1 MKNLKMELFN
11 FKQKLVFEQAEISNI
26 VESFL
31 LNFGDFSEKE
41 IQKGL
46 KERLIPFT
54 YDVDVKSLLE
64 TVDQEINAFNLIY
77 ELKDLYKRVERN
89 NMGEL
94 YRHPMNVILEIIQLP
109 DDSTRMESI
118 LHELKLYDWVPD
130 IKKFVWNLTKNPLDI
145 QNMSNSGKGDKI
157 YTLVEKVEN
166 GYMALISD
174 RWFLIDDIG
183 IKQVLVED
191 YVKDDD
197 RVRELRILEQ
207 ALNLG
212 EIEKDKFIIKVD
224 ENITLGIST
233 KKDKTLYV
241 NEEKL
246 DPETTLESIFA
257 SPIIPYLKKDYF
269 LMINAIKENISNLIE
284 LDIALKVHNLLQP
297 TLECY
302 VFNYKNNMYLYSKD
316 ARTGSSFYAYESVS
330 ELINDI
336 RKDLDFDITYF
347 VENKLSSEMKKIK
360 TLEDEEKVIES
371 QILDNTNAIDE
382 LRYEKQLLETDESFK
397 LLFDNLLRMREGL
410 YQQLNTI
417 KDEKT
422 QFKKSL
428 VRPLI

>member
-11 FKQKLVFEQAEISNI
+11 FKQNLVFEQAEISTI

-31 LNFGDFSEKE
+31 LNFDDFSEKE

-46 KERLIPFT
+46 KERLMPYT
-54 YDVDVKSLLE
+54 YDTDVKSLLE
-64 TVDQEINAFNLIY
+64 TVDQELNAFNLIY
-77 ELKDLYKRVERN
+77 ELKDLYKRVSRS

-94 YRHPMNVILEIIQLP
+94 YRHPLNITLEIIQLP

-130 IKKFVWNLTKNPLDI
+130 IKKFVWNLTKNPLDV
-145 QNMSNSGKGDKI
+145 QNMSNSGKGEKVF
-157 YTLVEKVEN
+157 TLVEKVDN
-166 GYMALISD
+166 GYMAFITD
-174 RWFLIDDIG
+174 RWFLIDDKG

-191 YVKDDD
+191 YVKDID

-207 ALNLG
+207 ALTIG
-212 EIEKDKFIIKVD
+212 EIVKDRFVIKVD
-224 ENITLGIST
+224 ENIVLGIST
-233 KKDKTLYV
+233 KNDKSLYV

-269 LMINAIKENISNLIE
+269 LMTNAIKENISNLIE
-284 LDIALKVHNLLQP
+284 LDIALKVHNILQP
-297 TLECY
+297 ALECY
-302 VFNYKNNMYLYSKD
+302 VFNYRENMYLYSKD
-316 ARTGSSFYAYESVS
+316 LRTGSAFYAYESVA

-347 VENKLSSEMKKIK
+347 FENKLSTELKKIK
-360 TLEDEEKVIES
+360 SLEDKEKVIES
-371 QILDNTNAIDE
+371 QIFDNTNAIDE
-382 LRYEKQLLETDESFK
+382 LKYEKALLESDKSFR
-397 LLFDNLLRMREGL
+397 LLFDNLLRNREGL
-410 YQQLNTI
+410 YQQLNKV
-417 KDEKT
+417 KDEKN

-428 VRPLI
+428 VR

>member
-1 MKNLKMELFN
+1 MKKLKMELFN
-11 FKQKLVFEQAEISNI
+11 FKQGLVFEQQEISNI

-31 LNFGDFSEKE
+31 LNFDNFSEIE

-46 KERLIPFT
+46 KERLFPYT
-54 YDVDVKSLLE
+54 YDADVKGLLE
-64 TVDQEINAFNLIY
+64 SFDQEMKAFNLIY

-89 NMGEL
+89 NQGEL
-94 YRHPMNVILEIIQLP
+94 YRHPLNIILEIIQLP
-109 DDSTRMESI
+109 DDNTRMEQI
-118 LHELKLYDWVPD
+118 LHELKLWDWVPE

-145 QNMSNSGKGDKI
+145 QNMSNSGKGEKI
-157 YTLVEKVEN
+157 FTLVEKVEN
-166 GYMALISD
+166 GYMAFIAD
-174 RWFLIDDIG
+174 RWFMIDDQG

-191 YVKDDD
+191 YVKEEE

-207 ALNLG
+207 ALTLG
-212 EIEKDKFIIKVD
+212 EIVKDKFIIKVD

-233 KKDKTLYV
+233 KNDKSIYV
-241 NEEKL
+241 NEDKL

-269 LMINAIKENISNLIE
+269 LMTNAIKENISNLIE

-297 TLECY
+297 ALECY
-302 VFNYKNNMYLYSKD
+302 VFNYKDNMYLYSKD
-316 ARTGSSFYAYESVS
+316 SRTGSAFYAYESVT

-347 VENKLSSEMKKIK
+347 FENKLSDELKKIK
-360 TLEDEEKVIES
+360 SLEDQEKVIES

-382 LRYEKQLLETDESFK
+382 LKYEKALLESDSNLK
-397 LLFDNLLRMREGL
+397 LLFDNLLRNREGL
-410 YQQLNTI
+410 YQELNKI
-417 KDEKT
+417 KDQKT

-428 VRPLI
+428 VR

>member
-11 FKQKLVFEQAEISNI
+11 FKQALVFEQQEISNI

-31 LNFGDFSEKE
+31 LNFDGFSEKE

-46 KERLIPFT
+46 KERLLPFT
-54 YDVDVKSLLE
+54 YDVDVKALLE
-64 TVDQEINAFNLIY
+64 TVDQELKAFNLIY

-89 NMGEL
+89 NQGEL
-94 YRHPMNVILEIIQLP
+94 YRHPLSIILEIIQLP
-109 DDSTRMESI
+109 DDNTRMEQI
-118 LHELKLYDWVPD
+118 LHELKLWDWVPE
-130 IKKFVWNLTKNPLDI
+130 IKKFVWNLTKNPLDV
-145 QNMSNSGKGDKI
+145 QNMSNSGKGEKI
-157 YTLVEKVEN
+157 FTLVEKVEN
-166 GYMALISD
+166 GYMAFIAD
-174 RWFLIDDIG
+174 RWFMIDDQG

-191 YVKDDD
+191 YVKEEE

-207 ALNLG
+207 ALTLG
-212 EIEKDKFIIKVD
+212 EIVKDKFVIKVD

-233 KKDKTLYV
+233 KNDKSIYV
-241 NEEKL
+241 NEDKL

-269 LMINAIKENISNLIE
+269 LMTNAIKENISNLIE

-297 TLECY
+297 ALECY
-302 VFNYKNNMYLYSKD
+302 VFNYKDNMYLYSKD
-316 ARTGSSFYAYESVS
+316 ARTGSAFYAYESVT

-347 VENKLSSEMKKIK
+347 FENKLSDELKKIK
-360 TLEDEEKVIES
+360 SLEDQEKVIES

-382 LRYEKQLLETDESFK
+382 LKYEKALLESDSSLK
-397 LLFDNLLRMREGL
+397 LLFDNLLRNREGL
-410 YQQLNTI
+410 YQELNKV

-428 VRPLI
+428 VR

>member
-11 FKQKLVFEQAEISNI
+11 FKQKLVFEQAGISNI

-31 LNFGDFSEKE
+31 LNFDNFSEKE

-46 KERLIPFT
+46 KERLMPYT
-54 YDVDVKSLLE
+54 YDTDVKALLE
-64 TVDQEINAFNLIY
+64 SVDDEVKTFNLMY

-89 NMGEL
+89 NLGEL
-94 YRHPMNVILEIIQLP
+94 YRHPLSVILEIIQLP
-109 DDSTRMESI
+109 DDNTRMEQI
-118 LHELKLYDWVPD
+118 LYELKLYDWVPE

-145 QNMSNSGKGDKI
+145 QNMSNSGKGEKI
-157 YTLVEKVEN
+157 FTLVEKVDG
-166 GYMALISD
+166 GYMAFIAD
-174 RWFLIDDIG
+174 RWFLIDESG

-191 YVKDDD
+191 YVKEEE

-207 ALNLG
+207 ALTIG

-233 KKDKTLYV
+233 KNDKSLYV
-241 NEEKL
+241 NDEKL

-269 LMINAIKENISNLIE
+269 LMTNAIKENISNLIE

-297 TLECY
+297 SLECI
-302 VFNYKNNMYLYSKD
+302 VFNYKDGMYLYSKD
-316 ARTGSSFYAYESVS
+316 ARTGSAFYAYESVT

-336 RKDLDFDITYF
+336 KKDLDFDCTHF
-347 VENKLSSEMKKIK
+347 FENKLSSELKKIK
-360 TLEDEEKVIES
+360 TLEDQEKVIEA
-371 QILDNTNAIDE
+371 QIFDNTNAIDE
-382 LRYEKQLLETDESFK
+382 LKYEKELLETDQSFK
-397 LLFDNLLRMREGL
+397 LLFDNLLRNRQKL
-410 YQQLNTI
+410 YEELNKV

-422 QFKKSL
+422 QYKKSL
-428 VRPLI
+428 VR

>member
-11 FKQKLVFEQAEISNI
+11 FKQNLVFEQAEISTI

-31 LNFGDFSEKE
+31 LNFDDFSEKE

-46 KERLIPFT
+46 KERLMPYT
-54 YDVDVKSLLE
+54 YDTDVKSLLE
-64 TVDQEINAFNLIY
+64 TVDQELNAFNLIY
-77 ELKDLYKRVERN
+77 ELKDLYKRVSRS

-94 YRHPMNVILEIIQLP
+94 YRHPLNIILEIIQLP

-130 IKKFVWNLTKNPLDI
+130 IKKFVWNLTKNPLDV
-145 QNMSNSGKGDKI
+145 QNMSNSGKGEKVF
-157 YTLVEKVEN
+157 TLVEKVDN
-166 GYMALISD
+166 GYMAFITD
-174 RWFLIDDIG
+174 RWFLIDDKG

-191 YVKDDD
+191 YVKDID

-207 ALNLG
+207 ALTIG
-212 EIEKDKFIIKVD
+212 EIVKDRFVIKVD
-224 ENITLGIST
+224 ENIVLGIST
-233 KKDKTLYV
+233 KNDKSLYV

-269 LMINAIKENISNLIE
+269 LMTNAIKENISNLIE
-284 LDIALKVHNLLQP
+284 LDIALKVHNILQP
-297 TLECY
+297 ALECY
-302 VFNYKNNMYLYSKD
+302 VFNYKENMYLYSKD
-316 ARTGSSFYAYESVS
+316 LRTGSAFYAYESVA

-336 RKDLDFDITYF
+336 RKDLDFDVTYF
-347 VENKLSSEMKKIK
+347 FENKLSTELKKIK
-360 TLEDEEKVIES
+360 SLEDKEKVIES

-382 LRYEKQLLETDESFK
+382 LKYEKALLESDNNFK
-397 LLFDNLLRMREGL
+397 LLFDNLLRNREGL
-410 YQQLNTI
+410 YQELNKV

-428 VRPLI
+428 VR